1 MGIFQLIQ
9 SIDDR
14 LLDFL
19 RLSMH
24 NPVLDRLMPPLSF
37 LGNWGLI
44 WLAAAAVFLLTK
56 GRRKAGATLLLA
68 LLLCT
73 LAGNSL
79 LKPLAARPR
88 PCIVHPEYAL
98 LIARPEDFSFPSGH
112 AAASFGAAAVILYS
126 DGKLGV
132 AALVAAAL
140 IAFSRLYL
148 YVHYPSDV
156 LAGAALGVLM
166 AGLAISLVNRA
177 DKIIRRKRGGF
188 DEQS

>member
-73 LAGNSL
+73 LARNSL

-132 AALVAAAL
+132 AALVLAAL

>member
-132 AALVAAAL
+132 AALVLAAL

>member
-132 AALVAAAL
+132 AALVLAAL

-188 DEQS
+188 DAQA